1 MFEVVFVLNCYG
13 ILHRKMAIERMTIM
27 TTEDFNT
34 KYVEVV
40 KLLSQAAGVF
50 QYISESVR

>member
-1 MFEVVFVLNCYG
+1 M
-13 ILHRKMAIERMTIM
+13 MTS
-27 TTEDFNT
+27 EDFST

-50 QYISESVR
+50 QYISESVRPKVVEMREERKSC